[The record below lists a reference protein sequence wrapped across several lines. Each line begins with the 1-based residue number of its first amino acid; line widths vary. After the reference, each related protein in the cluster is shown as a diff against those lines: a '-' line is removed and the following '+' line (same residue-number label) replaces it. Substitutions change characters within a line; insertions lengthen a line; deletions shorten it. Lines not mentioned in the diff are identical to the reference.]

1 MPVIIINNSV
11 TELYIIKEQE
21 GTVADWQSAK
31 GVHMEN
37 LYLILFFVKLNN
49 SPQLVKFNGLSEN
62 VVPLVK
68 STVSTSVQLA
78 SGRNILIFREQVE
91 VLL

>member
-1 MPVIIINNSV
+1 MPVMIINNSA

-37 LYLILFFVKLNN
+37 LYLILFFC
-49 SPQLVKFNGLSEN
+49 
-62 VVPLVK
+62 
-68 STVSTSVQLA
+68 
-78 SGRNILIFREQVE
+78 
-91 VLL
+91 